1 MAPPPATRAARP
13 VLSSGDVLAARYTL
27 VEPVVPATPGGSRS
41 AVLWRA
47 VDQVLGRP
55 VAVKVL
61 AAPHGSADPL
71 VQPFLEAAASAGA
84 VTSPVLARVDDASVQ
99 LRAGGAP
106 GASDA
111 DVDVAYVISEWVDG
125 TRLADVLAQEGPY
138 EPADAVALTS
148 TVAEALTV
156 AHARGLRHGRLHP
169 GNVLLSRSGRVR
181 VTDLAVSAALP
192 DGAVAAERA
201 DDPDPFAADV
211 RDLAAVLYALL
222 TGRWPDS
229 ATPQP
234 SGGVPP
240 APTGRE
246 TPGKRGRLVSPRQ
259 VRAGVPRALDAVVV
273 RALDPTAAPGE
284 PALTTPAALSD
295 ALEAA
300 VRTDGPGRR
309 APSAARGPLL
319 PATLH
324 RRLPVLGVAAG
335 LAALGVAGFVAGRT
349 LGAVPAPA
357 GEFTASASASASA
370 APSVPAAAPLDL
382 TPAAVRDFDPL
393 GDGEERPGSVPNASD
408 GDVSTVWTTERY
420 SSREFGG
427 LKDGVGLLV
436 DLGAPTAL
444 ATAQVVLAQPG
455 VTVELRGSPTESD
468 DPDAYRVLASAQAD
482 GERLELVPPAGT
494 QDRYYLL
501 WITRLAPDDAR
512 ASAGVAELLFTGG
525 AG

>member
-13 VLSSGDVLAARYTL
+13 VLSSGDVLAARYSL
-27 VEPVVPATPGGSRS
+27 VEPVAPDPPDRSRC

-55 VAVKVL
+55 VAVRLL
-61 AAPHGSADPL
+61 AAPEGSADPL
-71 VQPFLEAAASAGA
+71 VQPFLEAAARAGA

-99 LRAGGAP
+99 PRTDDGS

-111 DVDVAYVISEWVDG
+111 DVAYVIREWVDG
-125 TRLADVLAQEGPY
+125 TRLPDVLAQHGPY
-138 EPADAVALTS
+138 EPSDAVALVQ
-148 TVAEALTV
+148 TVAEALAV
-156 AHARGLRHGRLHP
+156 AHARGLWHGRLHP
-169 GNVLLSRSGRVR
+169 GNVLVSRSGRVR

-192 DGAVAAERA
+192 DGAVAAERV

-240 APTGRE
+240 APAGRE
-246 TPGKRGRLVSPRQ
+246 SPGKRARLVGPRQ

-273 RALDPTAAPGE
+273 RALDPAAARTE
-284 PALTTPAALSD
+284 PALTTPSALSD
-295 ALEAA
+295 ALDVA
-300 VRTDGPGRR
+300 VRADAPGRR
-309 APSAARGPLL
+309 TPIALRRPAPPSPLR
-319 PATLH
+319 

-335 LAALGVAGFVAGRT
+335 LMALSVAGFLAGRT

-357 GEFTASASASASA
+357 GGSA
-370 APSVPAAAPLDL
+370 APPSAAPAVPVAVPLDL
-382 TPAAVRDFDPL
+382 TRAVVRDFDPL
-393 GDGEERPGSVPNASD
+393 GDGEERPDAVPDAHD
-408 GDVSTVWTTERY
+408 GDPSTAWTTERY
-420 SSREFGG
+420 STPGFGG

-444 ATAQVVLAQPG
+444 AAAEVVLEQPG
-455 VTVELRGSPTESD
+455 VTVELRGSATESA
-468 DPDAYRVLASAQAD
+468 DPDAYRVLASGHGQGDRIA
-482 GERLELVPPAGT
+482 LVPPAGT

-501 WITRLAPDDAR
+501 WITRLAPDDGR
-512 ASAGVAELLFTGG
+512 ASAGIAELLLTGG
-525 AG
+525 AA